1 MKETRTK
8 IVAVCYD
15 RVIKSAHESH
25 LNSGRRQP
33 VIEQLVNFGLL
44 DNHAK
49 YFIRGKDKWIFMGI
63 TGAPLVERSIID
75 LYYISREGLTRLYR
89 WLIFYSPRACYI
101 SSLWVERSGNSLFQL
116 VSLKS
121 FFNQLSLHRPLQ
133 TRCLITLHWKTT
145 IEETRTIRCIFAE
158 RTFIIFL

>member
-1 MKETRTK
+1 MEENRTK

-121 FFNQLSLHRPLQ
+121 FLPSF
-133 TRCLITLHWKTT
+133 
-145 IEETRTIRCIFAE
+145 RCIVLCKHDALSRCIEKQQSKKQE
-158 RTFIIFL
+158 RLNVYSQNVHL

>member
-1 MKETRTK
+1 
-8 IVAVCYD
+8 
-15 RVIKSAHESH
+15 
-25 LNSGRRQP
+25 
-33 VIEQLVNFGLL
+33 
-44 DNHAK
+44 
-49 YFIRGKDKWIFMGI
+49 MGI

-121 FFNQLSLHRPLQ
+121 FLPSF
-133 TRCLITLHWKTT
+133 
-145 IEETRTIRCIFAE
+145 RCIVLCKHDALSRCIEKQQSKKQE
-158 RTFIIFL
+158 RLDVYSQNVHL

>member
-1 MKETRTK
+1 MIVDGAYFIRRRHILLSTRRNVKETRTK

-33 VIEQLVNFGLL
+33 VIEQLVNFGFL

-89 WLIFYSPRACYI
+89 
-101 SSLWVERSGNSLFQL
+101 
-116 VSLKS
+116 
-121 FFNQLSLHRPLQ
+121 
-133 TRCLITLHWKTT
+133 
-145 IEETRTIRCIFAE
+145 
-158 RTFIIFL
+158 